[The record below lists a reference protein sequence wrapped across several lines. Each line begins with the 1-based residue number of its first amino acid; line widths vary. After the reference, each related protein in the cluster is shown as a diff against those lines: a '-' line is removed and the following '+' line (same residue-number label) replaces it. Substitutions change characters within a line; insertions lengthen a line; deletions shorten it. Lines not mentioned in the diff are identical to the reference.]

1 MGLPAASSE
10 WTEVTCRCGNP
21 AARAVEP
28 GLVARR
34 AFSRGRPSAPCRGLP
49 GFSEFWV
56 LGFSLPEGPSWASE
70 LATSSFFSACSS
82 ASLRLTFRA
91 ALGAL
96 QAGKWPAAVGSP
108 GQVRA
113 RPGRGAGERPCVQA
127 QARSRCPR
135 LPLCPELDCVSSGSQ
150 GPAKGEATFLSFL
163 GLSAPAGAGSPHLP
177 AVKPGKPGAQHF
189 GERGL

>member
-70 LATSSFFSACSS
+70 LARSSFFSACSS

-113 RPGRGAGERPCVQA
+113 RPEPRCPHSTLWSDREGGERERGRVC
-127 QARSRCPR
+127 
-135 LPLCPELDCVSSGSQ
+135 
-150 GPAKGEATFLSFL
+150 
-163 GLSAPAGAGSPHLP
+163 
-177 AVKPGKPGAQHF
+177 KPGPGPDALACPSVQSWTASLQGAKDPPRARPLF
-189 GERGL
+189 LVFLV